1 MQAFG
6 PYAQRQVLDFR
17 LLRGRSLFVIHGPIG
32 AGKTSILDAICF
44 ALYGVSSG
52 GERSG
57 DQLRSSQVA
66 ASVVCRCILDFEVG
80 GKAYRVERMPDQERP
95 KKVGE
100 GTTLEPR
107 SATLWG
113 LPEAGDPRDEDL
125 VTGSW
130 SGVNRA
136 VERLLGVRSHQFCQ
150 AAVLPQGQFRRF
162 LLANNEEREEILAT
176 LFATRPL
183 LELQERL
190 RRRAEEGKN
199 QLKSIWKA
207 REALVVEA
215 EVAGADDFYGELE
228 DSQELLRITESAI
241 TELENSQ
248 EQMAEAI
255 ERATLF
261 RSLSEEREHASRDL
275 RLLEAQ
281 PDQRQNLKRARK
293 AHELLPYRE
302 ELERSRKEVARCE
315 AELLES
321 REALREARQ
330 QREGLD
336 ATLAAAHEREEER
349 FELKHLLE
357 RLETAGQEFEEL
369 AELEHRLAEQQQE
382 VIALSER
389 RDQLQ
394 AALALGTRKLKT
406 ADKRLQDSATARAD
420 AKTLRLELEQSRRQL
435 RQVEQYEKLT
445 ASLANLRVTIEK
457 LDHRQETLEERVVEI
472 TGEVA
477 ELEQER
483 LRTLAWQLAEKLVA
497 GDPCPVCGS
506 QEHPQLCQRHEME
519 ELSETRLEHRQAQLG
534 KAQGMLARHL
544 REKADQVL
552 LMARLEERLEGLQEE
567 FDPDLDWEEL
577 NKQVTEATQQ
587 LKYLEQ
593 LVSQRP
599 KLLDTLDRLKKR
611 QAQIEAKLTELA
623 PRLRQAEKER
633 DRTEGAVLSRREKLD
648 EEFAN
653 IDSIEESQ
661 QIARQRLAEL
671 EAMPT
676 PSAQAEIL
684 ASVYAEQLAETRARE
699 LALETALGR
708 VRELFDQFSDR
719 LEAAGFVDE
728 VDLISCLGESGA
740 DPTSDLQELE
750 ARLEAARDRLERAE
764 TALHKSVEP
773 ADDLHRL
780 RARRESSREELRE
793 RMTQKAELE
802 NKIHRLEESVKQY
815 NDLVAQIQKL
825 DPEVARLRKLARV
838 ARGDNKPKL
847 SFHAYL
853 LARLFAR
860 VLASANGRLALL
872 TRGRYRLM
880 SDPKGFGLEIY
891 DRNSGANRS
900 VTTLSG
906 GESFLASLALA
917 LGLADT
923 VRASDGEARLETM
936 FIDEGFGNLDTESLE
951 LAIQALMSLE
961 EEGRLIG
968 VISHVD
974 QLNERIDARLEV
986 RPGPRGSR
994 AEIILD

>member
-199 QLKSIWKA
+199 QLKGIWKA

-369 AELEHRLAEQQQE
+369 EDLENRLAEQQQE

-406 ADKRLQDSATARAD
+406 ADKRLHDSATARAD

-483 LRTLAWQLAEKLVA
+483 LRTLAWQLAETLVSGA
-497 GDPCPVCGS
+497 PCPVCGS
-506 QEHPQLCQRHEME
+506 QEHPQPCQRHEME

-567 FDPDLDWEEL
+567 FDPDLDWEAL

-661 QIARQRLAEL
+661 QLARQRLAEL

-728 VDLISCLGESGA
+728 VDLMSCLGESGS

-750 ARLEAARDRLERAE
+750 ARLEAARERLDRAE

-780 RARRESSREELRE
+780 RARRETSREELRE

-802 NKIHRLEESVKQY
+802 NKIRRLEESVKQY

-853 LARLFAR
+853 LARLFGR

-951 LAIQALMSLE
+951 LAIQALMALE